1 MIFAPGLIFRDK
13 PLVANV
19 FLSVGFTLDMKC
31 LHVYT
36 PIQSKKIDATVT
48 AFLNETVLIA

>member
-31 LHVYT
+31 LHVHT